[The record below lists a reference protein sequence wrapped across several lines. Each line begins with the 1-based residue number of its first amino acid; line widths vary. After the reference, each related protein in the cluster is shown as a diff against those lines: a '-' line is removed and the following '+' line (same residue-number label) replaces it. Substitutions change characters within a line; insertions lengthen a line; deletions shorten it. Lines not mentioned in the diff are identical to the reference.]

1 MIDLVLPDGE
11 SGDAAAF
18 TQNGKFLLAGHF
30 EECEKIAIR
39 HGGLYCWIY
48 RGYRPLIRSDY
59 ADDSMD
65 DE

>member
-30 EECEKIAIR
+30 EECEKSEEASIR
-39 HGGLYCWIY
+39 AT
-48 RGYRPLIRSDY
+48 PMK
-59 ADDSMD
+59 DS
-65 DE
+65 